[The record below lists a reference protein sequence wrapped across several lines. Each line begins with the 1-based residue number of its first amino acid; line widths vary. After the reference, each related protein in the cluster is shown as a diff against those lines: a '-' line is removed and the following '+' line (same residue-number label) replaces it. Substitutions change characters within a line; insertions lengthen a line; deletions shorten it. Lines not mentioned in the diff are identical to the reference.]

1 MQSQNW
7 SDLSLFGLWI
17 KGIALHR
24 TRIRSVTDHAALQWL
39 KTMQKPTSSLFWSLK
54 LPMYGMEVRYIRGTD
69 STEAGD
75 LSGFPIVN
83 LLDMEE
89 LGRQEVEIR
98 NGKFTTE
105 NGIHIPKKW
114 GLGESIRAHILN

>member
-1 MQSQNW
+1 
-7 SDLSLFGLWI
+7 
-17 KGIALHR
+17 
-24 TRIRSVTDHAALQWL
+24 
-39 KTMQKPTSSLFWSLK
+39 
-54 LPMYGMEVRYIRGTD
+54 MYGMEVRYIRGTD

-98 NGKFTTE
+98 NGKFTTK